1 MAVDAISNITSMFKA
16 KKEMEKEVRN
26 GDMSVVNSVK
36 SEPGKGTGSW
46 REGERMFLHLFI
58 LEILESVSMMKEFVQ

>member
-1 MAVDAISNITSMFKA
+1 
-16 KKEMEKEVRN
+16 
-26 GDMSVVNSVK
+26 MSVVNSVK